1 MTITS
6 HTALKPKMVG
16 KSLLLETSTKSVCI
30 KFRISISVLSEVKFT
45 DLVIQRNHFLSY
57 KFLIFF

>member
-6 HTALKPKMVG
+6 HTALKQKMVG

-30 KFRISISVLSEVKFT
+30 KFRISISILSEV
-45 DLVIQRNHFLSY
+45 
-57 KFLIFF
+57 

>member
-6 HTALKPKMVG
+6 HTALKPKMFD

-30 KFRISISVLSEVKFT
+30 KLRISISILSEV
-45 DLVIQRNHFLSY
+45 
-57 KFLIFF
+57 